1 MARSIP
7 ASISS
12 TGRNRGVLM
21 LATLFGVLSAAL
33 MFAFLNSKGGDES
46 TAVDP
51 LADAGAVESV
61 VVIKRDV
68 GFGEKITSDMV
79 SIEPVSVSALLPGVY
94 TSIDDVVGKVATTR
108 LYPGEQLIPGKV
120 TTFDE
125 QNTLAFKV
133 PEGMRGLSLMIPH
146 EAWDTGGLVQ
156 PGDRVDVLGITV
168 LTTVDPLTGQ
178 EKPEIVSGII
188 AQNVAVLAVSQTIV
202 QVAPKSDVAPT
213 GDTAEDGEE
222 VANFQPLDETA
233 TYEAAISVTLAL
245 TPEQAAKIAIIDA
258 MDDKDGQWRLLPRQ
272 QGDGDEISGDVTWTL
287 DDVFDRGN

>member
-1 MARSIP
+1 
-7 ASISS
+7 
-12 TGRNRGVLM
+12 M

-33 MFAFLNSKGGDES
+33 MFAFLSSKGGDGT
-46 TAVDP
+46 TAADP
-51 LADAGAVESV
+51 LLDAGAVESV
-61 VVIKRDV
+61 VVVKRDI
-68 GFGEKITSDMV
+68 GF
-79 SIEPVSVSALLPGVY
+79 EPVSVSALLPGVY
-94 TSIDDVVGKVATTR
+94 GSTEDVVGKVATTR
-108 LYPGEQLIPGKV
+108 LYPGEQIIPGKI

-133 PEGMRGLSLMIPH
+133 PEGMRGLSLQIPH

-168 LTTVDPLTGQ
+168 LTTVDPLTGE

-202 QVAPKSDVAPT
+202 KAAPKSDVTSTP
-213 GDTAEDGEE
+213 DGTDEGE
-222 VANFQPLDETA
+222 GVANYRPLDESGTF
-233 TYEAAISVTLAL
+233 EEAISVTLAL
-245 TPEQAAKIAIIDA
+245 TPEQAARIAIIDA

-272 QGDGDEISGDVTWTL
+272 QGDDADLTGEVTWTL